1 MTVPVVVQKLTTTT
15 TPAALRYQRR
25 ENLPDVFRLYA
36 SVPKTSPMRP
46 ARLSLVGLFALAL
59 TACTSNSSSSET
71 AKAPAATAAAP
82 AASQPAATTGKKRL
96 LFFGNSL
103 TAGYGVEPDE
113 AFPALIG
120 DKIDSLKLSYEVIN
134 AGLSG
139 ETTAGGRSRVG
150 WILRQ
155 PVDVFVLELGGN
167 DGLRGLPLTA
177 TRENLQGII
186 DTVRARSPQAQI
198 VLAGMQIPPNMG
210 QAYATDFKA
219 IYQEIA
225 TKNKLVLIPF
235 LLEGVGGDRKLNQA
249 DGIHPTPA
257 GHRIVARTVFAILQP
272 LLVR

>member
-1 MTVPVVVQKLTTTT
+1 MKFLHFPLAVLLGV
-15 TPAALRYQRR
+15 
-25 ENLPDVFRLYA
+25 
-36 SVPKTSPMRP
+36 
-46 ARLSLVGLFALAL
+46 AL
-59 TACTSNSSSSET
+59 TACSSGPTAEQLAASAT
-71 AKAPAATAAAP
+71 PVATVPAVAKAT
-82 AASQPAATTGKKRL
+82 SKRL

-103 TAGYGVEPDE
+103 TAGYGVEPE
-113 AFPALIG
+113 QAFPALIG
-120 DKIDSLKLSYEVIN
+120 DKIDSLKLGYEVVN

-167 DGLRGLPLTA
+167 DGLRGLPLSA

-186 DTVRARSPQAQI
+186 DTVRRRSPRAQI

-210 QAYATDFKA
+210 QAYAKDFKA

-225 TKNKLVLIPF
+225 AKNHLVLIPF
-235 LLEGVGGDRKLNQA
+235 LLEGVGGDRTLNQA

-257 GHRIVARTVFAILQP
+257 GHRIVARTVWAVLQP
-272 LLVR
+272 LLVPKG